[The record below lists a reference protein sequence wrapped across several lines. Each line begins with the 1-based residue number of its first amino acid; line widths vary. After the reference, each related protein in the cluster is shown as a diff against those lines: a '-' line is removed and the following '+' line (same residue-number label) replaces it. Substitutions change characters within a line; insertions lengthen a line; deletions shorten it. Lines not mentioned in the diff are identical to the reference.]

1 MFMATDSPVHGAAAS
16 GLAPRSASQPNKI
29 MLWVGRVL
37 SALPVLGLVM
47 SASMKLSQRPEIIQ
61 GMVEKGGF
69 PAGSITPI
77 GIVELACSILYVV
90 PQTAV
95 LGAVLLTGYLGG
107 AIATHVHG
115 GQGFAAPLILGILV
129 WAGLFLRDA
138 RLRALLPLRQP
149 AP

>member
-1 MFMATDSPVHGAAAS
+1 MAKKVTIWA
-16 GLAPRSASQPNKI
+16 
-29 MLWVGRVL
+29 GRVI
-37 SALPVLGLVM
+37 SALPVLGLLA
-47 SASMKLSQRPEIIQ
+47 SAAMKLSQRPEAIQ

-77 GIVELACSILYVV
+77 GLAELLSTLLYVF
-90 PQTAV
+90 PQTAI

-149 AP
+149 A

>member
-1 MFMATDSPVHGAAAS
+1 MATHSPVDGAAAGAS
-16 GLAPRSASQPNKI
+16 APQPKKVT
-29 MLWVGRVL
+29 LWAGRVL
-37 SALPVLGLVM
+37 SALPVLFLIM
-47 SASMKLSQRPEIIQ
+47 SAAMKLSQRPEIIQ

-77 GIVELACSILYVV
+77 GLAELLSTILYVV

-115 GQGFAAPLILGILV
+115 GQGFATPLVLGIIV

-138 RLRALLPLRQP
+138 RLRALLPLRD
-149 AP
+149 